1 MRQGTPDYNLRQ
13 VTQNQA
19 KIPAKCRTNK
29 TPLLRKTLR
38 NLHGLITFSACTV
51 NTIICFAPILVFAVF
66 KFAVFK
72 FAFPI
77 KRFRNLMTRWIMS
90 VGEAWIGFNALIF
103 AVSNS
108 TR

>member
-1 MRQGTPDYNLRQ
+1 MMRQGTPDYSSRQ
-13 VTQNQA
+13 LTQNQA
-19 KIPAKCRTNK
+19 EIPARCRTEK

-38 NLHGLITFSACTV
+38 NLHGLITFSACTI
-51 NTIICFAPILVFAVF
+51 NTIICFAPIMV
-66 KFAVFK
+66 FAVFK